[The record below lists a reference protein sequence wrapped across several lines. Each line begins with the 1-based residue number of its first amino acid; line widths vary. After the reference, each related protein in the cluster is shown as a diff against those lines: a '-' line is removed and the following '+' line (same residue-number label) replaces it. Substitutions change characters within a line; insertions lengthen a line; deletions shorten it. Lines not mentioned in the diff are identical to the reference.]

1 MTALLPTPEPAATTD
16 PGGLAARWEMS
27 SVRRVRLD
35 AGDVLADAPGSMWA
49 LVWEGAVAVETAT
62 GRRPLAAGD
71 AVYVDTTTA
80 YRLVATEPAF
90 VLVADLR
97 LVVPAHPVPSPLVVT
112 AFSDRHR
119 GVTGLVMTCPISD
132 GCHPSLFVASYA
144 GLVGA
149 AMTASWLEDAPRA
162 EDASQGDEQVASVV
176 AALVA
181 EPGEAWTLD
190 RMAGL
195 VHLSRSALTDRF
207 RRVTGR
213 SPMQVL
219 RDVRMWEARR
229 RLGADGQAVTRVAY
243 AVGYG
248 SVAAFSRAFS
258 SHHGVAPQRW
268 RERSAGSGGNPQQ
281 REAQPGGD
289 GGDRADD
296 ERGADAVAVEED
308 AACRGA
314 DRDGDLERGDLQ
326 RHRGLDAFGF
336 DPRHPELSRNG
347 NHVEREAPHHD
358 RHRQQR

>member
-1 MTALLPTPEPAATTD
+1 MTAALPNAATD
-16 PGGLAARWEMS
+16 PGGAVARWEMS
-27 SVRRVRLD
+27 TVRRVRLTT
-35 AGDVLADAPGSMWA
+35 AEPLADAPGSMWA
-49 LVWEGAVAVETAT
+49 LVWEGAVDVETAV
-62 GRRPLAAGD
+62 GRRQVGAGD
-71 AVYVDTTTA
+71 AVYVGATTA
-80 YRLVATEPAF
+80 FRVVATEPAF

-97 LVVPAHPVPSPLVVT
+97 LVVPAHPLPSPLVVT

-119 GVTGLVMTCPISD
+119 GVTGLVMTCPIDD

-149 AMTASWLEDAPRA
+149 AMTASWLEDVPPRA
-162 EDASQGDEQVASVV
+162 DDAGGDEQVATVV

-181 EPGEAWTLD
+181 HSGEGWTLD

-213 SPMQVL
+213 SPMRVL

-229 RLGADGQAVTRVAY
+229 RLGGGQAVTQVAY

-258 SHHGVAPQRW
+258 AQHGVAPQRW
-268 RERSAGSGGNPQQ
+268 RDRSAGRDPQQ
-281 REAQPGGD
+281 REPHPGGH
-289 GGDRADD
+289 GGSGADD
-296 ERGADAVAVEED
+296 ERDPDAVGIEQG

-314 DRDGDLERGDLQ
+314 ERDGDLERGDLQ

-336 DPRHPELSRNG
+336 DPRHPELGRHRH
-347 NHVEREAPHHD
+347 HVEREAPQHD